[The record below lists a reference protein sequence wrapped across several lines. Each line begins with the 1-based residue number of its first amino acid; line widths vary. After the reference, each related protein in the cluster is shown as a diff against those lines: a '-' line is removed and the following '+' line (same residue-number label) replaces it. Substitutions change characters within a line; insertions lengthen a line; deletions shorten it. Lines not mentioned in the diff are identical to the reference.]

1 MEANY
6 IPLSKW
12 EIDAL
17 IGNSGC
23 VAVNDKQYYR
33 DEIKILSASGLTRD
47 CACVFFDATADE
59 PIYYIVYYTYD
70 AYNDENIIRA
80 PVMDANPKSGF
91 TYYKIRKAN
100 SRQIT
105 EYY

>member
-1 MEANY
+1 MEENC
-6 IPLSKW
+6 IVLNKW
-12 EIDAL
+12 DIEDL

-23 VAVNDKQYYR
+23 AVVDDKQYYR
-33 DEIKILSASGLTRD
+33 DEIKILSASGFTRE
-47 CACVFFDATADE
+47 CSCVFFDATTDE

-70 AYNDENIIRA
+70 EYNVRA
-80 PVMDANPKSGF
+80 PVLNANPESCF

>member
-1 MEANY
+1 MEENC
-6 IPLSKW
+6 IVLNKW
-12 EIDAL
+12 DIEDL

-23 VAVNDKQYYR
+23 AVVGDKQYYR
-33 DEIKILSASGLTRD
+33 DEIKTLSASGFTRE
-47 CACVFFDATADE
+47 CTCVFFDATADE
-59 PIYYIVYYTYD
+59 PIYYVVYYTYD
-70 AYNDENIIRA
+70 EYTDEIIIRA
-80 PVMDANPKSGF
+80 PVLDAHPESCF

>member
-1 MEANY
+1 MEENY
-6 IPLSKW
+6 IVLNKW
-12 EIDAL
+12 DIEDL

-23 VAVNDKQYYR
+23 AVVADKQYYR
-33 DEIKILSASGLTRD
+33 DEI
-47 CACVFFDATADE
+47 
-59 PIYYIVYYTYD
+59 
-70 AYNDENIIRA
+70 IIRA
-80 PVMDANPKSGF
+80 PVTDATPESCF

>member
-1 MEANY
+1 MDGKY
-6 IPLSKW
+6 
-12 EIDAL
+12 
-17 IGNSGC
+17 
-23 VAVNDKQYYR
+23 YYR
-33 DEIKILSASGLTRD
+33 DEIKILSASGFTRE

-59 PIYYIVYYTYD
+59 PIYYIVYYTHD
-70 AYNDENIIRA
+70 EYNDENIIRA
-80 PVMDANPKSGF
+80 PVMDSNPKIGF

>member
-1 MEANY
+1 MEENY
-6 IPLSKW
+6 IVLNKW
-12 EIDAL
+12 DIEAL

-23 VAVNDKQYYR
+23 AAVADKQYYR
-33 DEIKILSASGLTRD
+33 DEIKILS
-47 CACVFFDATADE
+47 V
-59 PIYYIVYYTYD
+59 
-70 AYNDENIIRA
+70 
-80 PVMDANPKSGF
+80 SGF

>member
-1 MEANY
+1 MEEDY
-6 IPLSKW
+6 IVLNKRDI
-12 EIDAL
+12 EDL
-17 IGNSGC
+17 IGISGC
-23 VAVNDKQYYR
+23 ASVDDKHYYR
-33 DEIKILSASGLTRD
+33 DEIKILSALGFIRECS
-47 CACVFFDATADE
+47 CVFFDATADE

-70 AYNDENIIRA
+70 EYNDENIIRA
-80 PVMDANPKSGF
+80 PVLNANPESCF

>member
-1 MEANY
+1 MEENY
-6 IPLSKW
+6 IVLNKW
-12 EIDAL
+12 DIEDL
-17 IGNSGC
+17 IGNSGFAV
-23 VAVNDKQYYR
+23 VAGKQYFR
-33 DEIKILSASGLTRD
+33 DEIKTLSASGFTRE

-70 AYNDENIIRA
+70 ECNDAIIIRA
-80 PVMDANPKSGF
+80 PVLNANPENRF

>member
-1 MEANY
+1 MEENY
-6 IPLSKW
+6 IVLNKW
-12 EIDAL
+12 DIEDL

-23 VAVNDKQYYR
+23 AVVDDKQYYR
-33 DEIKILSASGLTRD
+33 
-47 CACVFFDATADE
+47 
-59 PIYYIVYYTYD
+59 
-70 AYNDENIIRA
+70 DENIIRA
-80 PVMDANPKSGF
+80 PVWNSKPESCF

>member
-1 MEANY
+1 MEESY
-6 IPLSKW
+6 IVLNKW
-12 EIDAL
+12 DIEDL

-23 VAVNDKQYYR
+23 AVVDDKQYYR
-33 DEIKILSASGLTRD
+33 DEIKILSASGFTRE
-47 CACVFFDATADE
+47 CSCVFFDATADE

-80 PVMDANPKSGF
+80 PVLNANPASCF

>member
-1 MEANY
+1 MEENY
-6 IPLSKW
+6 IELTKW
-12 EIDAL
+12 EINAL

-23 VAVNDKQYYR
+23 VAVDGKEYFK
-33 DEIKILSASGLTRD
+33 DEIKILSASGFTRE
-47 CACVFFDATADE
+47 CSCVFFDATADE

-80 PVMDANPKSGF
+80 PVMPKSGS

>member
-1 MEANY
+1 MEENY
-6 IPLSKW
+6 IVLNKW
-12 EIDAL
+12 DIEDL
-17 IGNSGC
+17 IGTSGC
-23 VAVNDKQYYR
+23 AVVDDKYYYR
-33 DEIKILSASGLTRD
+33 DEIKILSASGFTRE

-59 PIYYIVYYTYD
+59 PIYYIVYYTHD
-70 AYNDENIIRA
+70 GYNDENIIRA
-80 PVMDANPKSGF
+80 PVWYSKPKSCF

>member
-1 MEANY
+1 MEENY
-6 IPLSKW
+6 IVLDKW

-23 VAVNDKQYYR
+23 VAVDGKQYYR
-33 DEIKILSASGLTRD
+33 DEIKTLSASGFTRE

-70 AYNDENIIRA
+70 EYNDDIIIKA
-80 PVMDANPKSGF
+80 PVWNSTPKSCF
-91 TYYKIRKAN
+91 IFYKIRKAN
-100 SRQIT
+100 SHQIT

>member
-1 MEANY
+1 MEENY
-6 IPLSKW
+6 IVLNKW

-23 VAVNDKQYYR
+23 VAVNNKQYYR
-33 DEIKILSASGLTRD
+33 DEIKILSASGFTRD

-80 PVMDANPKSGF
+80 PVWNSKPESCF
-91 TYYKIRKAN
+91 IYYKIRKAN

>member
-1 MEANY
+1 MEESY
-6 IPLSKW
+6 IVLNKW
-12 EIDAL
+12 DIEDL

-23 VAVNDKQYYR
+23 AVVGHKQYYR
-33 DEIKILSASGLTRD
+33 DKIKILSALGFIRECS
-47 CACVFFDATADE
+47 CVFFDATADE
-59 PIYYIVYYTYD
+59 PIYYIIYYTYD
-70 AYNDENIIRA
+70 EYNDETIIRA
-80 PVMDANPKSGF
+80 PVLNANPASCF

>member
-1 MEANY
+1 MEENY
-6 IPLSKW
+6 IVLNKW
-12 EIDAL
+12 DIEDL

-23 VAVNDKQYYR
+23 AAVEGKQYYR
-33 DEIKILSASGLTRD
+33 DEI
-47 CACVFFDATADE
+47 
-59 PIYYIVYYTYD
+59 
-70 AYNDENIIRA
+70 IIRA
-80 PVMDANPKSGF
+80 PVLDANPESCF

>member
-1 MEANY
+1 MEENY
-6 IPLSKW
+6 IVLSKW
-12 EIDAL
+12 EINAL
-17 IGNSGC
+17 IGDSGC

-33 DEIKILSASGLTRD
+33 DEIKILSASGFTRD

-59 PIYYIVYYTYD
+59 PIYYIVYYMYD

-80 PVMDANPKSGF
+80 PVMDTHPN

>member
-1 MEANY
+1 MEENY
-6 IPLSKW
+6 IVLNKCDI
-12 EIDAL
+12 EDL

-23 VAVNDKQYYR
+23 AVVGDKQYYR
-33 DEIKILSASGLTRD
+33 DEIKILSFTREY
-47 CACVFFDATADE
+47 ACVFFDATADE

-70 AYNDENIIRA
+70 EYNDEIIIRA
-80 PVMDANPKSGF
+80 PVMDSNPKIGF

>member
-1 MEANY
+1 MEENY
-6 IPLSKW
+6 IVLNKW
-12 EIDAL
+12 DIEAL

-23 VAVNDKQYYR
+23 ASVDGKQYYR
-33 DEIKILSASGLTRD
+33 EEIKILSASGFTRE

-59 PIYYIVYYTYD
+59 PIYYIVYYTHD
-70 AYNDENIIRA
+70 GYNDENIIRA
-80 PVMDANPKSGF
+80 PVMDSNPKIGF